1 MYEQITKVHGQCHQ
15 QEEKPTQ
22 QDAVNGEEEMWVDGT
37 ESQFEEAHSD
47 AVEKVGRTKKNDK
60 ARTEKTEKM
69 LQEVLEALQTKERE
83 IGDLQFKQQMTER
96 ELALRSQQQLAT
108 TACSQ
113 PSAPPS
119 FDAGEVVIFN
129 ENADENFAPS
139 QRSVGTYSAS
149 KDQTESLVHRPL
161 QNLTNIV

>member
-1 MYEQITKVHGQCHQ
+1 MYEQIAKVHGQCQ
-15 QEEKPTQ
+15 REEKPTQ

-108 TACSQ
+108 TGCSH

-119 FDAGEVVIFN
+119 FTASEAVIFN
-129 ENADENFAPS
+129 ENADENFDPS
-139 QRSVGTYSAS
+139 DVGTYSAS